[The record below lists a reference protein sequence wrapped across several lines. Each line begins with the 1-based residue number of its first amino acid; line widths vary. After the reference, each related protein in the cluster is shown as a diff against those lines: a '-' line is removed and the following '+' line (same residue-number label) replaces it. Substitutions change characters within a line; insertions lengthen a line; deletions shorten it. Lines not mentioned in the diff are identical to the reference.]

1 MTTTSAT
8 TSTGPKG
15 FRWLYLILGIV
26 LFVFGVGI
34 IRHPVASYFGLAM
47 YLSIIIIVIGISEI
61 MNAFAGGNSR
71 HRGWGLFI
79 GLLDLVIGFVLL
91 IHPIIAED
99 ILPYIV
105 GFILMFKSI
114 DYIAESLQMSSL
126 RIRGWGWIFIAGIIT
141 LFFSF
146 MIVFYPL
153 FGVFNII
160 IWTGLSFIFAGISSF
175 VYAFVGRG

>member
-1 MTTTSAT
+1 
-8 TSTGPKG
+8 
-15 FRWLYLILGIV
+15 
-26 LFVFGVGI
+26 
-34 IRHPVASYFGLAM
+34 
-47 YLSIIIIVIGISEI
+47 

-71 HRGWGLFI
+71 HWGWGLFI

-126 RIRGWGWIFIAGIIT
+126 KIRGWGWIFIAGIIT
-141 LFFSF
+141 LFFSC

-175 VYAFVGRG
+175 VYAFVGRGQTTTPSDSPLHRGRVDYPMSRYFNAACPPPV